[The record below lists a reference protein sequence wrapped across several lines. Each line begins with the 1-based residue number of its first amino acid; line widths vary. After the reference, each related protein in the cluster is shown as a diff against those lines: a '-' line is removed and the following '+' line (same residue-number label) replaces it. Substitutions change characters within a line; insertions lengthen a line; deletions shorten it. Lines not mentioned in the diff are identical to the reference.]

1 MVPGR
6 AAAASSPLPVPAP
19 PRRASSP
26 PDPPPPGFRSRA
38 GTPRAPPLG
47 MRVDPA
53 HARGAV
59 GPLVVDDAVHDRVGD
74 DTELAGLPR
83 GRQRGA
89 QAREVASVAAAARA
103 LVTRLAGA
111 AAVVRS
117 GQVGNTRHRHA
128 PPAEHPLDSPLHQ
141 PLGTVH
147 FPRREEL
154 PLPQMPEAEAPA
166 AHPHEPL
173 HVRLPPRPILVTD
186 PPNHPP
192 GLAAAC
198 LRIEDAPR
206 PAQPT
211 P

>member
-26 PDPPPPGFRSRA
+26 PDPPPPGFPSRA
-38 GTPRAPPLG
+38 GTPRAPPPSHRDSGSVGWTSPL
-47 MRVDPA
+47 
-53 HARGAV
+53 AV

-147 FPRREEL
+147 FPRRGEL
-154 PLPQMPEAEAPA
+154 PRRARPEAAAPA
-166 AHPHEPL
+166 APPH
-173 HVRLPPRPILVTD
+173 
-186 PPNHPP
+186 
-192 GLAAAC
+192 
-198 LRIEDAPR
+198 
-206 PAQPT
+206 
-211 P
+211 